1 MSANKSQ
8 NLKLHLW
15 EPEDN
20 FLRAEFNEN
29 FAAID
34 TAVKAEQVAREQA
47 IKAGRASIAAV
58 QTLAS
63 QALADANLTRYAFG
77 GYLGNNRFGADNPT
91 TLEFGFTPS
100 FLLVVS
106 SAKGIEY
113 PILFYME
120 TWKYYFQEA
129 LHFTPTETGISWYTT
144 MGPGR
149 QMTVSERHY
158 FYFAFR

>member
-63 QALADANLTRYAFG
+63 QALADANLTRVAFG
-77 GYLGNNRFGADNPT
+77 GYCGDNSSGETRPT
-91 TLEFGFTPS
+91 TLELGFPPS
-100 FLLVVS
+100 ILFVFS
-106 SAKGIEY
+106 GNKDIDY
-113 PILFYME
+113 PIMVYAPTAIVHSSSFIHY
-120 TWKYYFQEA
+120 
-129 LHFTPTETGISWYTT
+129 TPTETGISWYSIK
-144 MGPGR
+144 GPDL
-149 QMTVSERHY
+149 QMNTVNCRY
-158 FYFAFR
+158 FYLAFR